1 MGKYEITGETGI
13 FPMFDVCIIGV
24 GGVVGCAIA
33 RELAQRG
40 LSVAGVE
47 KHKTACQE
55 TSGLNSRVIHSGFH
69 EIPGTLKA
77 GLAREGSR
85 LIIEYAQQRRIQLLN
100 TGMLIAV
107 PHGSIRA
114 GLWREADALWN
125 LWRTGRRQQ
134 VVFTFVV
141 TPGGIRKLAPI
152 RAIGGIFIPSVCVID
167 LEAFVQSLADDAQ
180 AAGAKFFYGSEVT
193 KITVGSGDHRIHTA
207 GEEIHARILVNS
219 AGLHAHTIS
228 EMAGGPKYD
237 IEFIRGD
244 YYELLGGIDRWGV
257 RRLIYPATPPH
268 SPSKGVH
275 FGPRTDG
282 RLYIGP
288 SATPPSAPA
297 PKQMFLDAARR
308 FLPNVRDSDLQW
320 AYAGVRP
327 KRTSQNGKSDFTIR
341 LDRATPPLVNL
352 IGIDSPGLSSS
363 MAIAQFVSRLLLT

>member
-1 MGKYEITGETGI
+1 MY
-13 FPMFDVCIIGV
+13 DVCIIGV

-33 RELAQRG
+33 RELALRG

-77 GLAREGSR
+77 GLAREGSS
-85 LIIEYAQQRRIQLLN
+85 LIIQYAEQRGIKLLK

-114 GLWREADALWN
+114 GLWKEADALWN
-125 LWRTGRRQQ
+125 LWRGGRRRQI
-134 VVFTFVV
+134 VFTFVV

-152 RAIGGIFIPSVCVID
+152 RALGGIFIPSVCVID
-167 LEAFVQSLADDAQ
+167 LEAFVESLAEDAR
-180 AAGAKFFYGSEVT
+180 AEGARLFFGSEVT
-193 KITVGSGDHRIHTA
+193 QVTVGNADHHIQTTT
-207 GEEIHARILVNS
+207 GEIRARILVNS
-219 AGLHAHTIS
+219 AGLYAHTVS
-228 EMAGGPKYD
+228 EMASGPKYD

-244 YYELLGGIDRWGV
+244 YYELLGGVERWNI
-257 RRLIYPATPPH
+257 RRLIYPAAPPH

-275 FGPRTDG
+275 FGPRTNG

-288 SATPPSAPA
+288 SATLTSAPA
-297 PKQMFLDAARR
+297 PKQVFLEAAQR
-308 FLPNVRDSDLQW
+308 FIPDVRDSDLQW

-327 KRTSQNGKSDFTIR
+327 KRTTQNGKSDFTIR
-341 LDRATPPLVNL
+341 LDRTAPPLINL

-363 MAIAQFVSRLLLT
+363 MAIAQYVARLLLT